1 MRFKCTL
8 PQNVGIVKGL
18 QKTVIY
24 PRKTNVYYSL
34 CVIYRSGVSWWNDV
48 PLVCVVLWPVLSGNV
63 QQWDMYPWW
72 LCRGMRL
79 SRRQFLWWC
88 APALCA
94 AVSLKHLIHH
104 PYLLMGISCHLARK
118 DIQWHTKHLNTK
130 SIIIKKCNQNI
141 LMTFSSGRSVTVIP
155 WVWCHNQERWPSV
168 PLGPGE
174 SQLTVSCTENW
185 KPTLL
190 ALQTAHS
197 ATYWHTPWSI
207 WESSLSL
214 SDCQMRCRALK
225 LTLCLITLF
234 SFPNTRPFFSPFLS
248 PPSACAEMGRWS
260 VCQRKKVTSL
270 HSPLLPSVPAFI
282 RSSNKVAFQ
291 AMSLLLKSRA
301 LCL

>member
-24 PRKTNVYYSL
+24 PRKTNLYYSL
-34 CVIYRSGVSWWNDV
+34 CVIYRSGVSWWTDV